1 MVAMPAR
8 WFERFSLAMISSAS
22 HHRDGKTEA
31 ILCRRSGRRRPEL
44 RDILRRHMHRLTA
57 QEQPGNTVDRAA
69 MMSMLRL
76 ELAQQHVGID
86 ENAHSPRGGSYSASR
101 LSSMT

>member
-1 MVAMPAR
+1 
-8 WFERFSLAMISSAS
+8 
-22 HHRDGKTEA
+22 
-31 ILCRRSGRRRPEL
+31 
-44 RDILRRHMHRLTA
+44 MHRFTD

-69 MMSMLRL
+69 MMGVLGL
-76 ELAQQHVGID
+76 ELALQHVGID